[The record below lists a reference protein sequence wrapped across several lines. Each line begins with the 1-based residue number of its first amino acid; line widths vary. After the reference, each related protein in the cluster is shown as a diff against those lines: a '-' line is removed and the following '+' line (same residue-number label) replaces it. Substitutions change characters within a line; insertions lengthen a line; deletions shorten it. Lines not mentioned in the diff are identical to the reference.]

1 MIEAVTVTLSPE
13 LIRKL
18 DELRLEE
25 DAGYEDVITRV
36 IEYFMDA
43 DNYVTEEEREE
54 ILASIAE
61 GKEKGSYSSENIRA
75 MIEKNLA

>member
-25 DAGYEDVITRV
+25 DAGYEDVISRV

-43 DNYVTEEEREE
+43 DNYVSEEEREE
-54 ILASIAE
+54 ILANIAE

>member
-25 DAGYEDVITRV
+25 DAGYEGVISRV

>member
-25 DAGYEDVITRV
+25 DADYEDVISRV

-43 DNYVTEEEREE
+43 DNYVTEEECEE
-54 ILASIAE
+54 ILANIAE

-75 MIEKNLA
+75 LIDQSAD

>member
-25 DAGYEDVITRV
+25 DAGYEDVISRV

>member
-1 MIEAVTVTLSPE
+1 MIEAVTVTLNPE

>member
-25 DAGYEDVITRV
+25 DAGYEGVISRV

-54 ILASIAE
+54 ILANIAE